1 MARQEPSKLQNI
13 SSPSL
18 PATLVISNTIFYL
31 FTCLLTLGGSN
42 NFDRK

>member
-1 MARQEPSKLQNI
+1 MARQEPSKLQKI

-18 PATLVISNTIFYL
+18 LATLIISNTIS
-31 FTCLLTLGGSN
+31 FTCLLALGGSN